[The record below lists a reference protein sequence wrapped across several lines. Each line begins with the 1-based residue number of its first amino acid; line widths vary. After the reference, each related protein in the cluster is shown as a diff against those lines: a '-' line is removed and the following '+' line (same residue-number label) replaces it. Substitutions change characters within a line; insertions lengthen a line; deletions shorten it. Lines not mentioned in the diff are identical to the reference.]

1 MLKGELR
8 KVYKL
13 KRSSLTNTEILSLE
27 IANKTLEID
36 IWNLQNYHVFFP
48 IEKHKEVDSKL
59 IIQIAQ
65 GKDKNVILPKLNLES
80 KTIDSFLLTDSTPM
94 KTNHLGISEPFN
106 GIQINNN
113 QIDLVFVPLLAF
125 DNFGHRVGYG
135 GGYYDKF
142 LSKCPRA
149 IKVGLS
155 YFDPINKI
163 EDINS
168 KDIKLD
174 YCITPN
180 KVYKFSE

>member
-1 MLKGELR
+1 VFKGELR

-80 KTIDSFLLTDSTPM
+80 KTIDSFLLTDSTPL
-94 KTNHLGISEPFN
+94 KTNHLGITEPFN

>member
-94 KTNHLGISEPFN
+94 KTNHLGISEPLN

-125 DNFGHRVGYG
+125 DNIGHRVGYG
-135 GGYYDKF
+135 RGYYDKF

>member
-1 MLKGELR
+1 MLKRELR

-13 KRSSLTNTEILSLE
+13 KRSSLTNTETLSLE

-80 KTIDSFLLTDSTPM
+80 KTIDSFLLTDSTLI

>member
-1 MLKGELR
+1 MFKRELR

-13 KRSSLTNTEILSLE
+13 KRSSLTNTETLSLE

-59 IIQIAQ
+59 IIQIVQ

-80 KTIDSFLLTDSTPM
+80 KTIDSFLLTDSTLL
-94 KTNHLGISEPFN
+94 KTNYLGISEPFN

-149 IKVGLS
+149 TKVGLS

>member
-1 MLKGELR
+1 MFKRELR
-8 KVYKL
+8 QVYKL
-13 KRSSLTNTEILSLE
+13 KRSSLTNTETLSLE

-59 IIQIAQ
+59 IIQIVQ

-80 KTIDSFLLTDSTPM
+80 KTIDSFLLTDSTLL
-94 KTNHLGISEPFN
+94 KTNYLGISEPFN

-125 DNFGHRVGYG
+125 DNIGHRVGYG

>member
-1 MLKGELR
+1 MFKGELR

-80 KTIDSFLLTDSTPM
+80 KTIDSFLLTDSTPL
-94 KTNHLGISEPFN
+94 KTNHLGITEPFN

>member
-1 MLKGELR
+1 VFKGELR

-13 KRSSLTNTEILSLE
+13 KRSSLTNTEILSFE

-94 KTNHLGISEPFN
+94 KTNHLGITEPFN

>member
-1 MLKGELR
+1 MFKRELR

-13 KRSSLTNTEILSLE
+13 KRSSLTNTETLSLE

-59 IIQIAQ
+59 IIQIVQ

-80 KTIDSFLLTDSTPM
+80 KTIDSFLLTDSTLL
-94 KTNHLGISEPFN
+94 KTNYLGISEPFN

-142 LSKCPRA
+142 LSKCSRA

>member
-94 KTNHLGISEPFN
+94 KTNHLGISEPLN

-174 YCITPN
+174 YCVTPN

>member
-80 KTIDSFLLTDSTPM
+80 KTIDSFLLTDSTPL
-94 KTNHLGISEPFN
+94 KTNHLGITEPFN
-106 GIQINNN
+106 GNHINNN